1 MVGFNHCLQNQ
12 HTVSELSSLAFTNDC
27 PLICRMRTVVGNKQM
42 KYDLDKLRSKVTAL
56 AATKTVR
63 KDSEGYYHPFTDD
76 NGSGS
81 AVLRFLPPLDDEEFP
96 FVQLYNHAFEV
107 TSTKWFIDLCPTTL
121 KQACP
126 VCESNSAL
134 WNGPDKNRASL
145 RKRKMYYISN
155 VLVVRDPKQPEDEG
169 NVFLY
174 KYVSKIM
181 GKLMDAIT
189 PPSPDA
195 DPIDP
200 FDAEEGVNFRLRI
213 VSKVGFPDY
222 DKSSFD
228 APAPI
233 GDAGL
238 VESVLKQRRS
248 LVAIIDPS
256 QFNTYDEMKRK
267 FDQIVAVAK

>member
-1 MVGFNHCLQNQ
+1 
-12 HTVSELSSLAFTNDC
+12 
-27 PLICRMRTVVGNKQM
+27 M
-42 KYDLDKLRSKVTAL
+42 KKYTLEELRSKVTAL

-63 KDSEGYYHPFTDD
+63 KDSEGYYQPFTDKS
-76 NGSGS
+76 GSGS

-121 KQACP
+121 EQSCP

-134 WNGPDKNRASL
+134 WNGSDKNLAFL

-155 VLVVRDPKQPEDEG
+155 VLVVRDPKQPENEG
-169 NVFLY
+169 KVFLF
-174 KYVSKIM
+174 KYGQKIM
-181 GKLMDAIT
+181 GKLNDAIT
-189 PPSPDA
+189 PLFPDA

-213 VSKVGFPDY
+213 VSKGGFPDY

-228 APAPI
+228 APSPI
-233 GDAGL
+233 DPDI
-238 VESVLKQRRS
+238 VESVLNQRRS
-248 LVAIIDPS
+248 LMAIIDPS
-256 QFNTYDEMKRK
+256 QFKTYDELKRK
-267 FDQIVAVAK
+267 FDQLVGLAKSA